1 MTKGGAM
8 SKQIYINLP
17 VSDLV
22 RSTTFYEALGFTK
35 NPTFSDEKASGMMW
49 SDNIIV
55 MLLTHDFYKRFIGDK
70 QIADATTTS
79 GALLALS
86 LDSKD
91 AVQLFADTAKAN
103 GGNYY
108 AVDMG
113 IESDMMFSYEVED
126 PDGHIW
132 EPLWMDSNFDPSA

>member
-1 MTKGGAM
+1 MTEGGAM

-17 VSDLV
+17 VSDLA
-22 RSTTFYEALGFTK
+22 RSTAFYEALGFTK
-35 NPTFSDEKASGMMW
+35 SPTFSDEKASGMMW
-49 SDNIIV
+49 SDDIVV
-55 MLLTHDFYKRFIGDK
+55 MLLSHDFYKRFIGDK
-70 QIADATTTS
+70 QIADAATTS

-86 LDSKD
+86 LDSKE
-91 AVQLFADTAKAN
+91 AVQQFADTAKAN

-126 PDGHIW
+126 PDGHVW

>member
-1 MTKGGAM
+1 M

-17 VSDLV
+17 VSDLA
-22 RSTTFYEALGFTK
+22 RSTAFYEALGFTK
-35 NPTFSDEKASGMMW
+35 NLTYSDEKASGMMW
-49 SDNIIV
+49 SDAIVV

-70 QIADATTTS
+70 QIADAATTS
-79 GALLALS
+79 SALLALS

-91 AVQLFADTAKAN
+91 AVQHFADTAKAK

-108 AVDMG
+108 AVDTG
-113 IESDMMFSYEVED
+113 IESDLMFSYEVED

-132 EPLWMDSNFDPSA
+132 EPLWMDASFEPDSA